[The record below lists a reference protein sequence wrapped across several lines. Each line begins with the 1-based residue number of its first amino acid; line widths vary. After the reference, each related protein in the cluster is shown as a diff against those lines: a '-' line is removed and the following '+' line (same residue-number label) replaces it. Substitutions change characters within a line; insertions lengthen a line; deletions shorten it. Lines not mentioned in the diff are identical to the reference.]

1 MGHFPGPLQ
10 RVLTSSPGG
19 SDVRSGLTIP
29 VKNEQLAIYDK
40 RIWQEH
46 ERFKPPHSPA
56 LGFPLFFSKK
66 ITEGALRIRPIACWD
81 ISGNES
87 VEQMLAEGL
96 VARVC
101 CLARVVCGM
110 AMRGSGLARHRL
122 RLSPASRKT
131 QDSQESWTLSH
142 GVPRVLLLTVSEL
155 RMALMRIRQG
165 IRARKAGALG
175 REV

>member
-66 ITEGALRIRPIACWD
+66 ITEGALRIRPIARWD

-131 QDSQESWTLSH
+131 QDSQESWALSH